1 MLAVRRVNR
10 NADAGAQ
17 RQRQRRLAGRHIES
31 VVLTQ
36 ARAALS
42 TQRQQRLLAA
52 NVMGD
57 DGERIAAQAGP
68 VSNRMR
74 ANAA

>member
-17 RQRQRRLAGRHIES
+17 RQRRLAGRRIES